1 MREINE
7 SLLVL
12 YKNALCSRVRPSNST
27 FTQYPSTCREKK
39 PFEKNAL
46 KTGGGGVRTSFSSAD
61 YANGPSRSA
70 INSDLQRRQ
79 NFGKS
84 SPTSAPRQQVD
95 SNADVFSFQIG
106 ICRES
111 PSP

>member
-1 MREINE
+1 MYFARACG
-7 SLLVL
+7 LLIPL
-12 YKNALCSRVRPSNST
+12 SPNIHLPAA
-27 FTQYPSTCREKK
+27 KK

-84 SPTSAPRQQVD
+84 SPTS
-95 SNADVFSFQIG
+95 
-106 ICRES
+106 S
-111 PSP
+111 PQ